1 MSCGFIPCVTVNTG
15 TVTLIEQFGKF
26 TKIAQPGLNVVIP
39 CFCEFPAATVSMRL
53 QQMEVSCE
61 TKTKDNVFVLIR
73 VAVQY
78 QVNEDEESIKNAHYR
93 LTNPKQQIESYV
105 FDVVRSSV
113 PKIELDDVF
122 TTKEEIAQTIK
133 HELTT
138 AMTSFGYTIL
148 ASPITDI
155 DPDKEVKRAMNDIN
169 KAKRL
174 RLAAQDRQLD
184 RAHPP
189 MRASTRPPHPTHP
202 FYPHPSQDEGEAVKI
217 RAVKEAEAEAARTE
231 IQAKADAEAK
241 FLAGQGIARQ
251 RQAIMEGLRE
261 SVNAF
266 KNEVQDV
273 DAKTVMDLMI
283 VTQYFD
289 MMRDSAPSPLPPS
302 RRRARPRHR
311 PRRRPRCRPR
321 RRPATA
327 AQWPRRP
334 RRSLIHV
341 DVPRGAQ
348 SAPTARP
355 TRSSSTTLREHSR
368 TWPRPCRRASWRR
381 RPHRAA

>member
-1 MSCGFIPCVTVNTG
+1 
-15 TVTLIEQFGKF
+15 
-26 TKIAQPGLNVVIP
+26 
-39 CFCEFPAATVSMRL
+39 MRL

-78 QVNEDEESIKNAHYR
+78 QVNDDDESIQNAHYR

-122 TTKEEIAQTIK
+122 TTKEEISHNIK
-133 HELTT
+133 GELEA
-138 AMTSFGYTIL
+138 AMSSFGYSIL

-155 DPDKEVKRAMNDIN
+155 DPDKEVKRAMNEIN

-174 RLAAQDRQLD
+174 RVAAE
-184 RAHPP
+184 
-189 MRASTRPPHPTHP
+189 
-202 FYPHPSQDEGEAVKI
+202 DEGEAVKI

-266 KNEVQDV
+266 KNEVTGV

-289 MMRDSAPSPLPPS
+289 MMKDVGSHNKTTAVFLNSSQGDVSTAVAKGFMSGLP
-302 RRRARPRHR
+302 
-311 PRRRPRCRPR
+311 
-321 RRPATA
+321 
-327 AQWPRRP
+327 
-334 RRSLIHV
+334 
-341 DVPRGAQ
+341 
-348 SAPTARP
+348 
-355 TRSSSTTLREHSR
+355 
-368 TWPRPCRRASWRR
+368 
-381 RPHRAA
+381 

>member
-1 MSCGFIPCVTVNTG
+1 
-15 TVTLIEQFGKF
+15 
-26 TKIAQPGLNVVIP
+26 
-39 CFCEFPAATVSMRL
+39 MRL

-78 QVNEDEESIKNAHYR
+78 QVNDDEESIKNAHYR

-113 PKIELDDVF
+113 PKIDLDDVF
-122 TTKEEIAQTIK
+122 TTKEEIAQNIK
-133 HELTT
+133 SELTA
-138 AMTSFGYTIL
+138 AMSSFGYTIL

-174 RLAAQDRQLD
+174 RLAAQD
-184 RAHPP
+184 
-189 MRASTRPPHPTHP
+189 
-202 FYPHPSQDEGEAVKI
+202 EGEAVKI
-217 RAVKEAEAEAARTE
+217 KAVKEAEAEAARTE

-241 FLAGQGIARQ
+241 FLARQG
-251 RQAIMEGLRE
+251 IMEGLRE

-289 MMRDSAPSPLPPS
+289 MMRDGPSPP
-302 RRRARPRHR
+302 A
-311 PRRRPRCRPR
+311 
-321 RRPATA
+321 ATA
-327 AQWPRRP
+327 AP
-334 RRSLIHV
+334 
-341 DVPRGAQ
+341 G
-348 SAPTARP
+348 
-355 TRSSSTTLREHSR
+355 
-368 TWPRPCRRASWRR
+368 
-381 RPHRAA
+381 PHRP

>member
-1 MSCGFIPCVTVNTG
+1 MSCGCLPCVTVNTG
-15 TVTLIEQFGKF
+15 TVTLIEKFGKF
-26 TKIAQPGLNVVIP
+26 SRVADPGLNIVIP
-39 CFCEFPAATVSMRL
+39 CCCEFPAATVSMRV
-53 QQMEVSCE
+53 QQMEVTCE
-61 TKTKDNVFVLIR
+61 TKTKDNVFVMLK

-78 QVNEDEESIKNAHYR
+78 QINKDEESVKNAHYR

-122 TTKEEIAQTIK
+122 TTKEEISTNIK
-133 HELTT
+133 SELESSM
-138 AMTSFGYTIL
+138 ASFGYQIL

-155 DPDKEVKRAMNDIN
+155 DPDKEVKRAMNEIN

-174 RLAAQDRQLD
+174 RVAA
-184 RAHPP
+184 
-189 MRASTRPPHPTHP
+189 S
-202 FYPHPSQDEGEAVKI
+202 DEGEAVKI

-266 KNEVQDV
+266 KSEVQDV

-289 MMRDSAPSPLPPS
+289 MMRDVGANSKSNAVFLNHSPGALEDLAQAVQKGFMAAAPSNPS
-302 RRRARPRHR
+302 M
-311 PRRRPRCRPR
+311 
-321 RRPATA
+321 
-327 AQWPRRP
+327 
-334 RRSLIHV
+334 
-341 DVPRGAQ
+341 
-348 SAPTARP
+348 
-355 TRSSSTTLREHSR
+355 LR
-368 TWPRPCRRASWRR
+368 
-381 RPHRAA
+381 

>member
-1 MSCGFIPCVTVNTG
+1 MSCGIIPCVTVNTG

-26 TKIAQPGLNVVIP
+26 TKIARPGLNVVIP

-61 TKTKDNVFVLIR
+61 TKTKDNVFVVIK

-184 RAHPP
+184 RATHPSIYAPIHPSHAPIHPP
-189 MRASTRPPHPTHP
+189 STRPPIPTHP
-202 FYPHPSQDEGEAVKI
+202 FHPTYPRT
-217 RAVKEAEAEAARTE
+217 RAKPLRS
-231 IQAKADAEAK
+231 
-241 FLAGQGIARQ
+241 GRSRRQ
-251 RQAIMEGLRE
+251 KQ
-261 SVNAF
+261 
-266 KNEVQDV
+266 
-273 DAKTVMDLMI
+273 
-283 VTQYFD
+283 
-289 MMRDSAPSPLPPS
+289 
-302 RRRARPRHR
+302 RRRARRSR
-311 PRRRPRCRPR
+311 PRPTPRPSSSPARVSRASGRRLWRACGSRSTPSRTRCR
-321 RRPATA
+321 T
-327 AQWPRRP
+327 
-334 RRSLIHV
+334 SM
-341 DVPRGAQ
+341 
-348 SAPTARP
+348 
-355 TRSSSTTLREHSR
+355 
-368 TWPRPCRRASWRR
+368 PRPSWTS
-381 RPHRAA
+381 

>member
-1 MSCGFIPCVTVNTG
+1 
-15 TVTLIEQFGKF
+15 
-26 TKIAQPGLNVVIP
+26 
-39 CFCEFPAATVSMRL
+39 MRL

-78 QVNEDEESIKNAHYR
+78 QVNDDEESIKNAHYR

-113 PKIELDDVF
+113 PKIDLDDVF
-122 TTKEEIAQTIK
+122 TTKEEIAQNIK
-133 HELTT
+133 SELTS
-138 AMTSFGYTIL
+138 AMSSFGYTIL

-174 RLAAQDRQLD
+174 RLAAED
-184 RAHPP
+184 
-189 MRASTRPPHPTHP
+189 
-202 FYPHPSQDEGEAVKI
+202 
-217 RAVKEAEAEAARTE
+217 EAARTE

-266 KNEVQDV
+266 KSEVQDV
-273 DAKTVMDLMI
+273 DAKAVMDLMI

-289 MMRDSAPSPLPPS
+289 MMRDVGAHSKTNAVFLNHSPGALEDLAQAVQKGFMAAAPNPGSM
-302 RRRARPRHR
+302 
-311 PRRRPRCRPR
+311 
-321 RRPATA
+321 
-327 AQWPRRP
+327 
-334 RRSLIHV
+334 
-341 DVPRGAQ
+341 
-348 SAPTARP
+348 
-355 TRSSSTTLREHSR
+355 LR
-368 TWPRPCRRASWRR
+368 
-381 RPHRAA
+381 

>member
-1 MSCGFIPCVTVNTG
+1 MSCGILPCVTVNTG
-15 TVTLIEQFGKF
+15 TVTLIEQFGKY
-26 TKIAQPGLNVVIP
+26 TKIANPGLNIVIP
-39 CFCEFPAATVSMRL
+39 CCCEFPAATVSMRL

-78 QVNEDEESIKNAHYR
+78 QVNNDEESIKNAHYR

-113 PKIELDDVF
+113 PKIDLDDVF
-122 TTKEEIAQTIK
+122 TTKEEIAQNIK
-133 HELTT
+133 SELTS
-138 AMTSFGYTIL
+138 AMSSFGYTIL

-174 RLAAQDRQLD
+174 RLAAQD
-184 RAHPP
+184 
-189 MRASTRPPHPTHP
+189 
-202 FYPHPSQDEGEAVKI
+202 EGEAVKI
-217 RAVKEAEAEAARTE
+217 KAVKEAEAEAARTE

-266 KNEVQDV
+266 KSEVQDV

-289 MMRDSAPSPLPPS
+289 MMRD
-302 RRRARPRHR
+302 
-311 PRRRPRCRPR
+311 
-321 RRPATA
+321 
-327 AQWPRRP
+327 
-334 RRSLIHV
+334 V
-341 DVPRGAQ
+341 GAQ
-348 SAPTARP
+348 SKTNAVFLNHSPGALEDLAQAVQKGFMAAAPNP
-355 TRSSSTTLREHSR
+355 GSMLR
-368 TWPRPCRRASWRR
+368 
-381 RPHRAA
+381 

>member
-1 MSCGFIPCVTVNTG
+1 
-15 TVTLIEQFGKF
+15 
-26 TKIAQPGLNVVIP
+26 
-39 CFCEFPAATVSMRL
+39 MRI

-61 TKTKDNVFVLIR
+61 TKTKDNVFVIIK

-78 QVNEDEESIKNAHYR
+78 QVNDDTDSVKNAHYK
-93 LTNPKQQIESYV
+93 LTNPRQQIESYV

-122 TTKEEIAQTIK
+122 TTKEEISHNIKNELQTSM
-133 HELTT
+133 
-138 AMTSFGYTIL
+138 ASFGYQIL

-155 DPDKEVKRAMNDIN
+155 DPDKEVKRAMNEIN

-174 RLAAQDRQLD
+174 RVAA
-184 RAHPP
+184 
-189 MRASTRPPHPTHP
+189 S
-202 FYPHPSQDEGEAVKI
+202 DEGEAVKI

-266 KNEVQDV
+266 KSEVQDV

-289 MMRDSAPSPLPPS
+289 MMK
-302 RRRARPRHR
+302 
-311 PRRRPRCRPR
+311 
-321 RRPATA
+321 
-327 AQWPRRP
+327 
-334 RRSLIHV
+334 
-341 DVPRGAQ
+341 DVGAQ
-348 SAPTARP
+348 GKTNAIFLNGGDGLSESMTKGFLSGLPAAPGFAQPMGR
-355 TRSSSTTLREHSR
+355 
-368 TWPRPCRRASWRR
+368 
-381 RPHRAA
+381 

>member
-1 MSCGFIPCVTVNTG
+1 
-15 TVTLIEQFGKF
+15 
-26 TKIAQPGLNVVIP
+26 
-39 CFCEFPAATVSMRL
+39 MRL

-78 QVNEDEESIKNAHYR
+78 QVNDDEESIKNAHYR

-113 PKIELDDVF
+113 PKIDLDDVF
-122 TTKEEIAQTIK
+122 TTKEEIAQNIK
-133 HELTT
+133 SELTS
-138 AMTSFGYTIL
+138 AMSSFGYTIL

-174 RLAAQDRQLD
+174 RLAAQD
-184 RAHPP
+184 
-189 MRASTRPPHPTHP
+189 
-202 FYPHPSQDEGEAVKI
+202 EGEAVKI
-217 RAVKEAEAEAARTE
+217 RAVKEA
-231 IQAKADAEAK
+231 DAEAE

-266 KNEVQDV
+266 KSEVQDV

-289 MMRDSAPSPLPPS
+289 MMRDVGANSKSNAVFLNHSPGALED
-302 RRRARPRHR
+302 
-311 PRRRPRCRPR
+311 
-321 RRPATA
+321 
-327 AQWPRRP
+327 
-334 RRSLIHV
+334 L
-341 DVPRGAQ
+341 AQ
-348 SAPTARP
+348 SVQKGFMAGLP
-355 TRSSSTTLREHSR
+355 SSAQMGR
-368 TWPRPCRRASWRR
+368 
-381 RPHRAA
+381 

>member
-1 MSCGFIPCVTVNTG
+1 
-15 TVTLIEQFGKF
+15 
-26 TKIAQPGLNVVIP
+26 
-39 CFCEFPAATVSMRL
+39 MRL

-61 TKTKDNVFVLIR
+61 TKTKDNVFVMLK

-78 QVNEDEESIKNAHYR
+78 QINKDVESIENAHYR

-105 FDVVRSSV
+105 YDVVRSSV

-122 TTKEEIAQTIK
+122 TTKEEISHNIK
-133 HELTT
+133 GELEA
-138 AMTSFGYTIL
+138 AMSSFGYSIL

-155 DPDKEVKRAMNDIN
+155 DPDKEVKRAMNEIN

-174 RLAAQDRQLD
+174 RVAAE
-184 RAHPP
+184 
-189 MRASTRPPHPTHP
+189 
-202 FYPHPSQDEGEAVKI
+202 DEGEAVKI

-266 KNEVQDV
+266 KSEVKGV

-289 MMRDSAPSPLPPS
+289 MMK
-302 RRRARPRHR
+302 
-311 PRRRPRCRPR
+311 
-321 RRPATA
+321 
-327 AQWPRRP
+327 
-334 RRSLIHV
+334 
-341 DVPRGAQ
+341 DVGAQ
-348 SAPTARP
+348 GKTNAVFLNNGVGEVAKGFMSGLPAAPGFAQAR
-355 TRSSSTTLREHSR
+355 
-368 TWPRPCRRASWRR
+368 
-381 RPHRAA
+381 

>member
-1 MSCGFIPCVTVNTG
+1 
-15 TVTLIEQFGKF
+15 
-26 TKIAQPGLNVVIP
+26 
-39 CFCEFPAATVSMRL
+39 MRL

-78 QVNEDEESIKNAHYR
+78 QVNNDEESIKNAHYR

-113 PKIELDDVF
+113 PKIDLDDVF
-122 TTKEEIAQTIK
+122 TTKEEIAQNIK
-133 HELTT
+133 SELTS
-138 AMTSFGYTIL
+138 AMSSFGYTIL

-184 RAHPP
+184 RTTHPPALPCAHPSIP
-189 MRASTRPPHPTHP
+189 CLPPTPATLPPRA
-202 FYPHPSQDEGEAVKI
+202 SQDEGEAVKI
-217 RAVKEAEAEAARTE
+217 KAVKEAEAEAARTE

-289 MMRDSAPSPLPPS
+289 MMRDGAPPTPTPPPPATVHARVAAAPSPVA
-302 RRRARPRHR
+302 RA
-311 PRRRPRCRPR
+311 
-321 RRPATA
+321 A
-327 AQWPRRP
+327 A
-334 RRSLIHV
+334 SHV
-341 DVPRGAQ
+341 DAPRGAQ
-348 SAPTARP
+348 SAPRARP
-355 TRSSSTTLREHSR
+355 TRSSSTTPRERSR
-368 TWPRPCRRASWRR
+368 TWPRPCRRASWPR
-381 RPHRAA
+381 RPTRAACSAERCVTRGPTTVG

>member
-1 MSCGFIPCVTVNTG
+1 
-15 TVTLIEQFGKF
+15 
-26 TKIAQPGLNVVIP
+26 
-39 CFCEFPAATVSMRL
+39 MRL

-78 QVNEDEESIKNAHYR
+78 QVNDDEESIKNAHYR

-113 PKIELDDVF
+113 PKIDLDDVF
-122 TTKEEIAQTIK
+122 TTKEEIAQNIK
-133 HELTT
+133 SELTS
-138 AMTSFGYTIL
+138 AMSSFGYTIL

-155 DPDKEVKRAMNDIN
+155 D

-174 RLAAQDRQLD
+174 RLAAQD
-184 RAHPP
+184 
-189 MRASTRPPHPTHP
+189 
-202 FYPHPSQDEGEAVKI
+202 EGEAVKI
-217 RAVKEAEAEAARTE
+217 KAVKEAEAEAARTE

-266 KNEVQDV
+266 KSEVQDV

-289 MMRDSAPSPLPPS
+289 MMRDVGAHSKTNAVFLNHSPGALEDLAQAVQKGFMAAAPNPGSM
-302 RRRARPRHR
+302 
-311 PRRRPRCRPR
+311 
-321 RRPATA
+321 
-327 AQWPRRP
+327 
-334 RRSLIHV
+334 
-341 DVPRGAQ
+341 
-348 SAPTARP
+348 
-355 TRSSSTTLREHSR
+355 LR
-368 TWPRPCRRASWRR
+368 
-381 RPHRAA
+381 

>member
-1 MSCGFIPCVTVNTG
+1 
-15 TVTLIEQFGKF
+15 
-26 TKIAQPGLNVVIP
+26 
-39 CFCEFPAATVSMRL
+39 MRL

-78 QVNEDEESIKNAHYR
+78 QVNNDEESIKNAHYR

-113 PKIELDDVF
+113 PKIDLDDVF
-122 TTKEEIAQTIK
+122 TTKEEIAQNIK
-133 HELTT
+133 SELTS
-138 AMTSFGYTIL
+138 AMSSFGYTIL

-174 RLAAQDRQLD
+174 RLAAQD
-184 RAHPP
+184 
-189 MRASTRPPHPTHP
+189 
-202 FYPHPSQDEGEAVKI
+202 EGEAVKI
-217 RAVKEAEAEAARTE
+217 KAVKEAEAERTE

-251 RQAIMEGLRE
+251 RQAITEGLRE

-266 KNEVQDV
+266 KSEVQDV

-289 MMRDSAPSPLPPS
+289 MMRDGAPSPAQTAPP
-302 RRRARPRHR
+302 
-311 PRRRPRCRPR
+311 
-321 RRPATA
+321 PATVHA
-327 AQWPRRP
+327 
-334 RRSLIHV
+334 
-341 DVPRGAQ
+341 
-348 SAPTARP
+348 
-355 TRSSSTTLREHSR
+355 
-368 TWPRPCRRASWRR
+368 
-381 RPHRAA
+381 RAAAAPSPVARAAASPVDAP